1 MRFPG
6 GFGEFVLC
14 IFDATGTVFIMQH
27 YSEKQIKLL
36 HHEFNMIKKYIDKL
50 SFYDRHFGIIPF
62 TFPDFDPLL
71 SIFFDDDKT
80 NILIGI
86 FKQERN
92 NPALTEK
99 LFSYKK
105 DYRFS
110 IRPANS
116 NNSLYSNYILS
127 RFLSEARRP
136 ESFFHDPKEGST
148 GEPHNPK
155 GSLVKANDLLN
166 SIEYQLLHEYDKS
179 LKLHFMTV
187 FYKGLY
193 DAFISRIVLP
203 DKKRKFIELY
213 LYALG
218 ILYGQYLCALRKQKT
233 IHAGLGGFIS
243 VNGRL

>member
-6 GFGEFVLC
+6 GFWEFALC
-14 IFDATGTVFIMQH
+14 IFDPAGTAFIMQH
-27 YSEKQIKLL
+27 YSEKEIKLL
-36 HHEFNMIKKYIDKL
+36 HHEFNMIKRYIDKL

-62 TFPDFDPLL
+62 AFPDFDPSL
-71 SIFFDDDKT
+71 SIFFENDKT
-80 NILIGI
+80 NILIDI
-86 FKQERN
+86 FKKERN

-105 DYRFS
+105 NYQFN
-110 IRPANS
+110 IKPTNS
-116 NNSLYSNYILS
+116 NNALYSNYILS
-127 RFLSEARRP
+127 RFLSEAQGP

-148 GEPHNPK
+148 GEPHNLN
-155 GSLVKANDLLN
+155 GSLVKANDLVN

-193 DAFISRIVLP
+193 DAFISRIVRP

-233 IHAGLGGFIS
+233 IHAGMRGFIR
-243 VNGRL
+243 VNGRF